1 MNRPPNPDCFRCQ
14 GLFITHERGMPYGCK
29 IIGFRSL
36 NLPSVEVRMSSGQP
50 CLAFQPKPAKPGGK
64 APR

>member
-1 MNRPPNPDCFRCQ
+1 MSRPQDPDCFRCQ